1 MTLDKVYES
10 LGGDYNEVL
19 SRLKSEALI
28 KRLIKMFPEDTSYN
42 TFCIALKQN
51 NIKKA
56 FVAVH
61 SLVGVCKTLG
71 YAKLEQSA
79 SAVTEALRG
88 GTDDELTDRMLSA
101 IGSDYEFAV
110 FISRNFAET
119 NNL

>member
-19 SRLKSEALI
+19 SRLKSEVLI
-28 KRLIKMFPEDTSYN
+28 KRLIKMFPDDTSYD

-51 NIKKA
+51 DLKKA
-56 FVAVH
+56 FVAAH
-61 SLVGVCKTLG
+61 SLVGVCRTLG

-88 GTDDELTDRMLSA
+88 GSNELTDRMLSA

-110 FISRNFAET
+110 FISRNFTET
-119 NNL
+119 NRL